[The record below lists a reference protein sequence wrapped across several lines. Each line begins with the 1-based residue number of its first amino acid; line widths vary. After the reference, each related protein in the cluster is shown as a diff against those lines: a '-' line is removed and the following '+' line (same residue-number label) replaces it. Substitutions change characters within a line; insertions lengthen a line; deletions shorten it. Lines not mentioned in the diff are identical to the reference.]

1 MSANRETFGIE
12 GRQCSS
18 GVVRRCLVVNWN
30 CANKHNA
37 EAALEINIE
46 SSFVE
51 IARCARAPI
60 QLIATRKYRR
70 VDDDWFTNN
79 RSADSDIDVKREHGW
94 ILQDNL
100 GRVVT
105 QLNDFNQTMFCAM
118 FHIISV
124 MIDREVRRKITL
136 WQNYYIESVL
146 LQGYLKVFHGYM
158 YIHLSKLNIY
168 ILLIYRD
175 LKIIHDKQY
184 LNIMICI

>member
-30 CANKHNA
+30 CVNKHNA

-79 RSADSDIDVKREHGW
+79 RSADSDIDVNREHGW

-105 QLNDFNQTMFCAM
+105 QVNDFNQTMFCAM

-124 MIDREVRRKITL
+124 MVGRSTSK
-136 WQNYYIESVL
+136 NYSLAEL
-146 LQGYLKVFHGYM
+146 L
-158 YIHLSKLNIY
+158 
-168 ILLIYRD
+168 YRVGF
-175 LKIIHDKQY
+175 IAGIA
-184 LNIMICI
+184 